1 MYTFDITIMSKDHMK
16 GFYCVVQET
25 AQYYVTTYMGKE

>member
-16 GFYCVVQET
+16 GFYRVAQET
-25 AQYYVTTYMGKE
+25 LLNIM